1 MWKVCENV
9 GKDDQSLYC
18 EWLSLATFSQPFH
31 NVNALLLT
39 HYDLSAG
46 YSQSH
51 LHLFSA
57 ANLIGSITNF
67 LIQRGVQE
75 SRFLPG
81 GELAIE
87 DDQLVLRDSPQR
99 VSSFL

>member
-1 MWKVCENV
+1 MDCHNF
-9 GKDDQSLYC
+9 DHPTYHPAI
-18 EWLSLATFSQPFH
+18 AT
-31 NVNALLLT
+31 
-39 HYDLSAG
+39 Y
-46 YSQSH
+46 SH
-51 LHLFSA
+51 LHLFLA
-57 ANLIGSITNF
+57 PNLIGSITNF

-99 VSSFL
+99 VSSF

>member
-1 MWKVCENV
+1 MT
-9 GKDDQSLYC
+9 Y
-18 EWLSLATFSQPFH
+18 QP
-31 NVNALLLT
+31 AIARAI
-39 HYDLSAG
+39 S
-46 YSQSH
+46 

-99 VSSFL
+99 VSSL